1 MDLDSHPEWNDME
14 PVRKL
19 LNDTVKEAKNK

>member
-1 MDLDSHPEWNDME
+1 MDLDSRPEWSDME

-19 LNDTVKEAKNK
+19 LNDTVKEAKK